1 MEWTFFESLEI
12 NCTLEGLGTAD
23 DTDGVGAA
31 EGGRQV
37 DVAFYIYI
45 SREDD
50 RAVLI
55 QELDGGAKCVVARR
69 QRVTVKI

>member
-1 MEWTFFESLEI
+1 MEWAFFESLEI

-37 DVAFYIYI
+37 DVAFYI
-45 SREDD
+45 S
-50 RAVLI
+50 
-55 QELDGGAKCVVARR
+55 
-69 QRVTVKI
+69 